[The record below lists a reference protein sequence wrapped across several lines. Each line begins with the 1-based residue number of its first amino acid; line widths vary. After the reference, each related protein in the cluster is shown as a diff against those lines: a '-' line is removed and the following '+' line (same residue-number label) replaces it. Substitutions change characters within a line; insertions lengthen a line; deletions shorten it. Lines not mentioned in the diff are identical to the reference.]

1 MLELV
6 GAPNLQADMDSLAI
20 GGRIAIIGVGAG
32 ARCEIDLRQ
41 LMGLRGRIHG
51 STLGPRPLEGKA
63 NAARLVER
71 HVLPLV
77 TAGRVRVP
85 VEEAFP
91 LAEVDAAYERF
102 AAGGKLGKIVLDI
115 PG

>member
-1 MLELV
+1 M
-6 GAPNLQADMDSLAI
+6 
-20 GGRIAIIGVGAG
+20 
-32 ARCEIDLRQ
+32 
-41 LMGLRGRIHG
+41 
-51 STLGPRPLEGKA
+51 
-63 NAARLVER
+63 
-71 HVLPLV
+71 LPLV